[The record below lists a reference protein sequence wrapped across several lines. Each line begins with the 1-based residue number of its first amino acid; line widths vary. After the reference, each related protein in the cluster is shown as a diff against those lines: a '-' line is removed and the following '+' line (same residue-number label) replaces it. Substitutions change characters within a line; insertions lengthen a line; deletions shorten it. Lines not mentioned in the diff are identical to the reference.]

1 MYYKYCKQCG
11 RPSNGYPL
19 CKKCYYEQQR
29 ETEEENN
36 RVKGGTTVNIDIG
49 AIVQG
54 IATIVQCFKGNQNNV
69 QQPKVTESQTE
80 HKKINSKQETSNI
93 QRRYYQTSKGFYVK
107 SKDERC
113 ISDFLTENRIFHLYE
128 KPFPISEGRYLLP
141 DFYIKGPIMFNGR
154 IIKDIYI
161 EHWGRENDEAYN
173 QKKEEKLL
181 LYKKAGITLI
191 NTYPDDII
199 NYRESLT
206 HKLTH
211 YKEHQI
217 NY

>member
-29 ETEEENN
+29 EKEDEDN
-36 RVKGGTTVNIDIG
+36 RYKGGTSINIDVG

-54 IATIVQCFKGNQNNV
+54 IATIVQCFKGNQSNV
-69 QQPKVTESQTE
+69 QQPKATENQTE
-80 HKKINSKQETSNI
+80 HKQINSKQETGNN
-93 QRRYYQTSKGFYVK
+93 QRRYYQTLKGFYVK

-113 ISDFLTENRIFHLYE
+113 ISDFLTENKIFHLYE
-128 KPFPISEGRYLLP
+128 KKFPISDGRYLLP
-141 DFYIKGPIMFNGR
+141 DFHIKGPVMFNGKA
-154 IIKDIYI
+154 IKEVYI
-161 EHWGRENDEAYN
+161 EHWGRENDEEYTR
-173 QKKEEKLL
+173 KKEEKLA
-181 LYKKAGITLI
+181 LYKEAGITLI

-206 HKLTH
+206 HKLTY